1 MDQEHILNSFGEIEK
16 QIDALI
22 DTCNQQSA
30 TIRDLQNQIDELELA
45 LQERQNL
52 ENCYNEEKTVVKQK
66 IDNLLTKL
74 EDFVTKPGNY

>member
-52 ENCYNEEKTVVKQK
+52 ETRYNEEKTVVKQK
-66 IDNLLTKL
+66 IDTLLNKL